1 MRAQET
7 DSHRIQACLSVLALS
22 PSSALIKKGVKYA
35 PWFDMASEIDKIH
48 AREILDSRGN
58 PTVEVDVYTCCGFGR
73 AAVPSGASTGIHE
86 ALELRDGGD
95 RYDGKGVLKAVA
107 NVNEVIAPEL
117 VGMDASAQREIDDIM
132 IELDGTPNK
141 SNLGANAILGVSL
154 AAAKAAASSAAMP
167 LYKYLG
173 GVNTT
178 RIPVPSFNVLNG
190 GKHAGNELSIQ
201 EFMIQPVGAKS
212 FSEGLRM
219 AAETYHAL
227 GKILQGKYGVGAT
240 NVGFEGGYAPPLNK
254 TRDALDAIMSARDA
268 AGYEEEIKIGLD
280 AAASSFYL
288 DGGYSVDGNRLS
300 PGELIDYYVDLVE
313 TYPIILL
320 EDPFEEEAYDDFS
333 RLTARLP
340 ETIIVGDDLYVT
352 NIKRLEKG
360 IKMRATNALLLKLNQ
375 IGSVSEA
382 FDAARMS
389 FRAGFKVMASHRS
402 AETEDAALADISV
415 ALGTEL
421 LKTGAPARSERTAK
435 YNQLLRIQEE
445 LGDAASYM
453 RI

>member
-1 MRAQET
+1 
-7 DSHRIQACLSVLALS
+7 
-22 PSSALIKKGVKYA
+22 
-35 PWFDMASEIDKIH
+35 MASEIDKIH

>member
-1 MRAQET
+1 M
-7 DSHRIQACLSVLALS
+7 
-22 PSSALIKKGVKYA
+22 KYA
-35 PWFDMASEIDKIH
+35 QWFDMASEIEKIH

-73 AAVPSGASTGIHE
+73 AAVPSGASTGVHE

-95 RYDGKGVLKAVA
+95 RYGGKGVLKAVK

-117 VGMDASAQREIDDIM
+117 LGMDASAQREIDGIM
-132 IELDGTPNK
+132 IDLDGTPNK
-141 SNLGANAILGVSL
+141 SSLGANAILGVSL
-154 AAAKAAASSAAMP
+154 AAAKAAASSSAMP

-240 NVGFEGGYAPPLNK
+240 NVGFEGGYAPPLDK

-280 AAASSFYL
+280 SAASSFYL

-300 PGELIDYYVDLVE
+300 PGELIDHYVDLVN

-320 EDPFEEEAYDDFS
+320 EDPFEEEAYDDFA
-333 RLTARLP
+333 RLTAKLP
-340 ETIIVGDDLYVT
+340 GTIIVGDDLYVT

-360 IKMRATNALLLKLNQ
+360 IEMCATNALLLKLNQ

-382 FDAARMS
+382 FDAAQMA

-402 AETEDAALADISV
+402 AETEDSALADVAV

-445 LGDAASYM
+445 LGAAAGYV
-453 RI
+453 RLQ

>member
-1 MRAQET
+1 M
-7 DSHRIQACLSVLALS
+7 S
-22 PSSALIKKGVKYA
+22 
-35 PWFDMASEIDKIH
+35 FEIEKIH

-73 AAVPSGASTGIHE
+73 AAVPSGASTGTHE

-95 RYDGKGVLKAVA
+95 RYDGKGVLKAVK
-107 NVNEVIAPEL
+107 NVNEVIGPEL
-117 VGMDASAQREIDDIM
+117 LGMNASAQREIDEFM
-132 IELDGTPNK
+132 IEMDGTPNK
-141 SNLGANAILGVSL
+141 SSLGANAILGVSL
-154 AAAKAAASSAAMP
+154 AAAKAAASSVGMP

-178 RIPVPSFNVLNG
+178 RLPVPSFNVLNG
-190 GKHAGNELSIQ
+190 GKHAGNELAIQ
-201 EFMIQPVGAKS
+201 EFMIQPTGAKT

-219 AAETYHAL
+219 ATETYHAL

-240 NVGFEGGYAPPLNK
+240 NVGYEGGYAPPLNK

-288 DGGYSVDGNRLS
+288 DGGYSMDGDRLS
-300 PGELIDYYVDLVE
+300 PGELIDYYVDLVN
-313 TYPIILL
+313 TYPLILL
-320 EDPFEEEAYDDFS
+320 EDPFEEEAYDDFA
-333 RLTARLP
+333 RLTAKIP
-340 ETIIVGDDLYVT
+340 STIIVGDDLYVT
-352 NIKRLEKG
+352 NMKRLEKG
-360 IKMRATNALLLKLNQ
+360 IEMCASNALLLKLNQ

-389 FRAGFKVMASHRS
+389 FRSGWKVMASHRS
-402 AETEDAALADISV
+402 AETEDSALADVAV
-415 ALGTEL
+415 ALGCEL

-445 LGDAASYM
+445 LGEAASYA

>member
-1 MRAQET
+1 M
-7 DSHRIQACLSVLALS
+7 S
-22 PSSALIKKGVKYA
+22 
-35 PWFDMASEIDKIH
+35 FEIESIH

-73 AAVPSGASTGIHE
+73 AAVPSGASTGTHE

-95 RYDGKGVLKAVA
+95 RYSGKGVLKAVK
-107 NVNEVIAPEL
+107 NVNEVIAPKL
-117 VGMDASAQREIDDIM
+117 IGMNASAQREIDNFM

-154 AAAKAAASSAAMP
+154 ATAKAAAMSAGTP

-178 RIPVPSFNVLNG
+178 RLPIPSFNVLNG
-190 GKHAGNELSIQ
+190 GQHAGNELAIQ
-201 EFMIQPVGAKS
+201 EFMIEPVGAKS

-227 GKILQGKYGVGAT
+227 GKILQGRYGVGAT
-240 NVGFEGGYAPPLNK
+240 NVGFEGGYAPPLSK
-254 TRDALDAIMSARDA
+254 TRDALDAIMSAMDA
-268 AGYEEEIKIGLD
+268 AGYSDEIKIGID
-280 AAASSFYL
+280 AAASSFYME
-288 DGGYSVDGNRLS
+288 GGYSVDGDRLT
-300 PGELIDYYVDLVE
+300 GKELAEYYEDLVK
-313 TYPIILL
+313 TYPVILL
-320 EDPFEEEAYDDFS
+320 EDPFEEDAFDDFAM
-333 RLTARLP
+333 LKAMLP
-340 ETIIVGDDLYVT
+340 DTIIVGDDLYVT
-352 NIKRLEKG
+352 NVKRIEKG
-360 IKMRATNALLLKLNQ
+360 IQTCATNALLLKLNQ

-389 FRAGFKVMASHRS
+389 FRAGWKVMASHRS
-402 AETEDAALADISV
+402 AETEDSALADVSV
-415 ALGTEL
+415 ALGCEL

-445 LGDAASYM
+445 LGDAATYA